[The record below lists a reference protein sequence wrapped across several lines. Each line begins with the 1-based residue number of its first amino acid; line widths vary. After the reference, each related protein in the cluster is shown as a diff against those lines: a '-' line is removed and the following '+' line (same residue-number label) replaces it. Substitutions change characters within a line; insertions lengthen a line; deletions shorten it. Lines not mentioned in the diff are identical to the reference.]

1 MKKLTLFLVLISTG
15 ISAKSE
21 VDYKLIQDS
30 CELMETVA
38 TAAQTYRQMD
48 YKPSKTLEEL
58 MNTANK
64 SEDSKFRDTVH
75 RLIFD
80 LVEDAYKVQLYSTK
94 SAQDKAINQFANS
107 NYLACINAFKR
118 RIDGKENSNLSYPNL
133 KNSLLTDE

>member
-1 MKKLTLFLVLISTG
+1 MKKLTLLLVLISTG

-30 CELMETVA
+30 CELMEVVA

-48 YKPSKTLEEL
+48 YKPSKTIEEL

-80 LVEDAYKVQLYSTK
+80 LVEDAYRVQLYSTK
-94 SAQDKAINQFANS
+94 SAQDKAISQFANS

-118 RIDGKENSNLSYPNL
+118 RIDEKENTL
-133 KNSLLTDE
+133 K